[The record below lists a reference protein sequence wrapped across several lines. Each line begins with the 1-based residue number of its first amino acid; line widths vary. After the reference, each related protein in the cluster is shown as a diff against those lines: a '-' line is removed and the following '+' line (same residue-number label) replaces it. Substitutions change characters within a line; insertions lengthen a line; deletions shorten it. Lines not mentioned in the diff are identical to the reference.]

1 MSISYIL
8 RCSRNKLTVFESLKL
23 RHQFEIHKCEYK
35 EICTVKDSKTNSK
48 SINLKSSKSTCS
60 IYNGTQNKWPLDKT
74 LFNKILYF
82 FFDKLNMIDFNIFN
96 ILKLIFTYE
105 SVTYLLQNSFV
116 NVSFKS
122 TLSFLLVF
130 YFDCLIE
137 DWSVVCL
144 LYFVLSVLDTFF
156 FSLSLSW
163 DNSWIDLLGS
173 CQTSQ
178 S

>member
-1 MSISYIL
+1 
-8 RCSRNKLTVFESLKL
+8 
-23 RHQFEIHKCEYK
+23 
-35 EICTVKDSKTNSK
+35 
-48 SINLKSSKSTCS
+48 
-60 IYNGTQNKWPLDKT
+60 
-74 LFNKILYF
+74 
-82 FFDKLNMIDFNIFN
+82 MIDFNIFN
-96 ILKLIFTYE
+96 ILKLIFTCE

-144 LYFVLSVLDTFF
+144 LYFVLSVLDTLFF
-156 FSLSLSW
+156 LSLSLSPEIIVGLIFW
-163 DNSWIDLLGS
+163 GIVKPLNHN
-173 CQTSQ
+173 TSERLEIIMNTVYHL